1 MSIVVSTV
9 LAMATMLLEDVWDL
23 RATNGIDCGSNK
35 VRHLSPVVVGTAVRL
50 GVTVIAAEEL
60 PATDAGPAGVQ
71 ATLGL
76 TFEVEGS
83 ERPAC
88 VAEIVF
94 RYWF

>member
-1 MSIVVSTV
+1 
-9 LAMATMLLEDVWDL
+9 
-23 RATNGIDCGSNK
+23 
-35 VRHLSPVVVGTAVRL
+35 
-50 GVTVIAAEEL
+50 VTVIAAEEL